1 MLILSTD
8 IILRAKIEQF
18 GESIVYYASTN
29 SYLIVKNKSMK
40 PMLTG
45 IIIGVISGLIIGLLI
60 AFFMAPSLMFRQDK
74 YNKDFDATVA
84 ALEKAIEER
93 GWKTP
98 VIHDLQATMKKFGKD
113 VRSVKVLEICHP
125 DHSYEILNRNEEK
138 IVSSM
143 MPCRISVY
151 EKEDGSVWI
160 SRMNSGFLAK
170 PMSPVIRKTM
180 SAAAADVEEIIAD
193 VTQE

>member
-1 MLILSTD
+1 
-8 IILRAKIEQF
+8 
-18 GESIVYYASTN
+18 
-29 SYLIVKNKSMK
+29 
-40 PMLTG
+40 MLTG
-45 IIIGVISGLIIGLLI
+45 IIIGLFSGLVLGLLI
-60 AFFMAPSLMFRQDK
+60 AFFIAPSLMFREDI
-74 YNKDFDATVA
+74 NSKDFEATVA
-84 ALEKAIEER
+84 KLEKEIEER

-98 VIHDLQATMKKFGKD
+98 VVHDLQATMKKFGKD

-125 DHSYEILNRNEEK
+125 DLSYEILSKSEEK

-160 SRMNSGFLAK
+160 SRMNSGFLAR

-180 SAAAADVEEIIAD
+180 SAAAADVEEIVAE
-193 VTQE
+193 VMKE

>member
-1 MLILSTD
+1 MLTLSIE
-8 IILRAKIEQF
+8 IILRAKIEQI
-18 GESIVYYASTN
+18 GESIVYYARTN
-29 SYLIVKNKSMK
+29 SNLNYKMNQ
-40 PMLTG
+40 MLTG
-45 IIIGVISGLIIGLLI
+45 IIIGVFSGLVLGLLL
-60 AFFMAPSLMFRQDK
+60 AFLISPSLMFRADE
-74 YNKDFDATVA
+74 NSKDFDETVA

-98 VIHDLQATMKKFGKD
+98 VIHDLQATMKKFGRD

-125 DHSYEILNRNEEK
+125 DHSYEILNRSEEK

-160 SRMNSGFLAK
+160 SRMNSGLMAK

-180 SAAAADVEEIIAD
+180 STAAAEVEEIIAE
-193 VTQE
+193 VMQE

>member
-1 MLILSTD
+1 MLTLSIE
-8 IILRAKIEQF
+8 IILRAKIEQKC
-18 GESIVYYASTN
+18 ESIVYLSCTN
-29 SYLIVKNKSMK
+29 SYLIIKMKS
-40 PMLTG
+40 MLTG
-45 IIIGVISGLIIGLLI
+45 IIIGLVAGLVIGLLA
-60 AFFMAPSLMFRQDK
+60 AFFMAPSLMFRE
-74 YNKDFDATVA
+74 NIHSEDFEATVA
-84 ALEKAIEER
+84 KLEKEIEQR

-98 VIHDLQATMKKFGKD
+98 VVHDLQATMQKFGKE

-125 DHSYEILNRNEEK
+125 DLSYEILNRSEEK

-160 SRMNSGFLAK
+160 SRMNSGFMAK

-180 SAAAADVEEIIAD
+180 SSAAREVEEIIAE
-193 VTQE
+193 VMKE

>member
-1 MLILSTD
+1 
-8 IILRAKIEQF
+8 
-18 GESIVYYASTN
+18 
-29 SYLIVKNKSMK
+29 
-40 PMLTG
+40 MLTG
-45 IIIGVISGLIIGLLI
+45 ILIGIVSGLLLGLLI
-60 AFFMAPSLMFRQDK
+60 AFFISPSLMFREDK
-74 YNKDFDATVA
+74 HSKDFETTVA
-84 ALEKAIEER
+84 KLEQVIENR

-98 VIHDLQATMKKFGKD
+98 VIHDLQATMLKFGKD

-125 DHSYEILNRNEEK
+125 DHSYEILSRSEEK

-180 SAAAADVEEIIAD
+180 SAAAADVEEIIAE
-193 VTQE
+193 VMQE